1 MTKRK
6 TSKAAPLRATG
17 TRSRT
22 PAAPEQRCFQI
33 EKLGKVYRWDVP
45 ESPHAGEP
53 SLRAAFV
60 GGFRARSEAVNNDQ
74 LEFGVP
80 LRFVEGSNEQQAFA
94 DGYHAAASQDGLH
107 LAPKQLAGSKSTR
120 LAKRR

>member
-1 MTKRK
+1 MAKRK

-22 PAAPEQRCFQI
+22 PAPEQRCFQI

-53 SLRAAFV
+53 NLRAAFV

-74 LEFGVP
+74 LELGVP
-80 LRFVEGSNEQQAFA
+80 LRFIEGSNEQQAFT
-94 DGYHAAASQDGLH
+94 DGYHAAANQDGLYQ
-107 LAPKQLAGSKSTR
+107 APKRLTGSKSKR
-120 LAKRR
+120 SAKRR